1 MLKIGSFIRSSSV
14 IVAPMA
20 GVTDQPFRNYCRQFG
35 ADWVVSEMVTSDTKL
50 WGTTK
55 SAHRLRF
62 EDEAEPRWIQIAG
75 AEPLMMANAAM
86 QNVDLGAQIID
97 INMGCPAKKVCRKA
111 AGSALLRDE
120 ILVGSI
126 LESVVRAV
134 DVPVTLKIRLGW
146 SRQEMNAWN
155 IARIAEDC
163 GVQLLTVHGRTR
175 QCRFT
180 GEVDYQSIAKVKK
193 SVAIPVIAN
202 GDITNP
208 LCAQQVLDI
217 TGADGVM
224 IGRAAQGRP
233 WLPGMVAHFLATGEL
248 AEAPGGEQIRETM
261 RGHILALSDFYG
273 EWTGVRVARKHIGWY
288 LNAHQG
294 HEAREFK
301 NRFNQL
307 DSTRAQLTLIDD
319 RFLQSRMAA

>member
-35 ADWVVSEMVTSDTKL
+35 ADWVVSEMVTSDARL
-50 WGTTK
+50 WGTAK

-62 EDEAEPRWIQIAG
+62 NGEAEPRWVQIAG
-75 AEPLMMANAAM
+75 AEPAMMAIAAAR
-86 QNVDLGAQIID
+86 NVDLGAQIID

-126 LESVVRAV
+126 LEAVVRAV
-134 DVPVTLKIRLGW
+134 DAPVTLKIRLGW
-146 SRQEMNAWN
+146 SREEMNAVK
-155 IARIAEDC
+155 IARIAESC

-175 QCRFT
+175 QCRFAR
-180 GEVDYQSIAKVKK
+180 EVDYEFIAKVKN

-202 GDITNP
+202 GDITTP
-208 LCAQQVLDI
+208 LCAERVLNI

-224 IGRAAQGRP
+224 IGRAVQGRP
-233 WLPGMVAHFLATGEL
+233 WLPGMIAHYLVTGEL
-248 AEAPGGEQIRETM
+248 GSAPAAEVIRETM
-261 RGHILALSDFYG
+261 RGHIVALSDFYG
-273 EWTGVRVARKHIGWY
+273 EQTGVRVARKHVGWY
-288 LNAHQG
+288 LDAHHG
-294 HEAREFK
+294 YEAREFK
-301 NRFNQL
+301 NCFNQL
-307 DSTRAQLTLIDD
+307 ESTRAQLTLIDD
-319 RFLQSRMAA
+319 RFSPSRLAA